1 MTIKWNSRPGR
12 RATGTPGTDKAVRH
26 TKWII
31 AGGIAVVV
39 SITAVFTLWWY
50 GAFLPHWITWNEKE
64 FFYEGCEVILKNRT
78 LRVVKTDMED
88 AGDRHRFMKRDQSE
102 HIWKTPADWQVQDV
116 LVMDID
122 RDQQEELV
130 LLIWKHGSYGRHLPV
145 WEKKNDIRLEQHIFI
160 YRLQEYPEQNNEYVK
175 AQDEE
180 ADIYLV

>member
-88 AGDRHRFMKRDQSE
+88 AGDRHRFMKRDQIGAHMENSGGL
-102 HIWKTPADWQVQDV
+102 A
-116 LVMDID
+116 
-122 RDQQEELV
+122 
-130 LLIWKHGSYGRHLPV
+130 GAGCSGNGY
-145 WEKKNDIRLEQHIFI
+145 
-160 YRLQEYPEQNNEYVK
+160 
-175 AQDEE
+175 
-180 ADIYLV
+180 